1 MLGSEP
7 IIWDESIGICVQSDV
22 ADEVPER
29 LRRSPVEPAAM
40 HVNNR
45 GPLSGLR
52 RRSPPTEH
60 PSNGRGSKS
69 HALWDRDLL
78 HDAVERTAAAVPS
91 IWPFIC
97 ATTDRK
103 AATPT
108 ESSWLTGCITN
119 QGAPAPVLFRM
130 LDCLF
135 STLKSHFAKD
145 GIGAEKDL
153 THCLQE
159 SRAFPNRLTQSSARS
174 VVCSLWPDPD
184 VDTEN
189 PFHTELV

>member
-1 MLGSEP
+1 MKASAFAFKAMWPTKFRNACAVPQLNQP
-7 IIWDESIGICVQSDV
+7 PCTLIISAPCRSCVGLAHQPGI
-22 ADEVPER
+22 
-29 LRRSPVEPAAM
+29 
-40 HVNNR
+40 
-45 GPLSGLR
+45 
-52 RRSPPTEH
+52 PPTVAA
-60 PSNGRGSKS
+60 PKVTLCGTAICSMTPLNGPRP
-69 HALWDRDLL
+69 
-78 HDAVERTAAAVPS
+78 AVPS

>member
-45 GPLSGLR
+45 GPCRACVGLAHQP
-52 RRSPPTEH
+52 SIPPTVAA
-60 PSNGRGSKS
+60 PKVTLCGTATCSMTPLNGPRP
-69 HALWDRDLL
+69 
-78 HDAVERTAAAVPS
+78 AVPS

-119 QGAPAPVLFRM
+119 QGAPAPVFFRM
-130 LDCLF
+130 LDCIVLY
-135 STLKSHFAKD
+135 SK
-145 GIGAEKDL
+145 I
-153 THCLQE
+153 
-159 SRAFPNRLTQSSARS
+159 AFREGRNRR
-174 VVCSLWPDPD
+174 
-184 VDTEN
+184 
-189 PFHTELV
+189 